1 MNRRDAMKAALATVF
16 TPVLFDTA
24 LPEELP
30 PINFERCCS
39 GHSPGDED
47 EAPWETHPEEGF
59 WFGPRPGYPIRVWIR
74 YDEVEKMRA
83 ETIKAC
89 PACRELFEA

>member
-1 MNRRDAMKAALATVF
+1 MMQVAAAAALGG
-16 TPVLFDTA
+16 PVMFDTT
-24 LPEELP
+24 LPELPEIEL
-30 PINFERCCS
+30 ERCCS

-47 EAPWETHPEEGF
+47 QPPWETHPEEGF
-59 WFGPRPGYPIRVWIR
+59 WFGPRPGYPVSVWIR